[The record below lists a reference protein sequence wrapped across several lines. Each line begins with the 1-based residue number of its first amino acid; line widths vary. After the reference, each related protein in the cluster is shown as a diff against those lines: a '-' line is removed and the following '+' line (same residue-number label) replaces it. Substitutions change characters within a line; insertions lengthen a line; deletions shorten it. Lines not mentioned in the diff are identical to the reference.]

1 METLHPFLRDHPVR
15 SLPAFQDALAVVDR
29 LRAAGEQAFIVG
41 GPVRD
46 LVLGQPPKDFDVTT
60 SAPPERVMQLFP
72 RTVPVGA
79 KFGVVVVLCPSSQ
92 VEVATFRTDLPY
104 ADGRHPESV
113 VYSREACQDVQRRDF
128 TINGLLYDPL
138 EDALIDHVDGLAD
151 LKAGV
156 VRAIGVP
163 RERFAEDHLRLLRA
177 VRFTARLGFVME
189 PATWAAVCEHHAD
202 IASVSRERVRD
213 ELTHVLTQGNAH
225 LGFSLL
231 ERSGLL
237 AVLLPEVA
245 AMRGVEQPPAFHPEG
260 DVLTHT
266 LLMLESLGPASPTLA
281 WGVLLHDVGKPP
293 TFEIAD
299 RIRFNGHDAV
309 GARTADE
316 VLKRLHLSNAE
327 RERVVELVAQ
337 HLRFMNAMDMRPA
350 TLKRFLRQPHF
361 DEHLALH
368 RLDCLASHG
377 DLSIH
382 AFVTQKLAETNETEL
397 RPPRLVTGDDLVA
410 LGHTPGPAFKAM
422 LTDVEDRQ
430 LAGELRTRDDA
441 LRFLARAYP
450 AR

>member
-1 METLHPFLRDHPVR
+1 
-15 SLPAFQDALAVVDR
+15 
-29 LRAAGEQAFIVG
+29 
-41 GPVRD
+41 
-46 LVLGQPPKDFDVTT
+46 
-60 SAPPERVMQLFP
+60 
-72 RTVPVGA
+72 
-79 KFGVVVVLCPSSQ
+79 
-92 VEVATFRTDLPY
+92 
-104 ADGRHPESV
+104 
-113 VYSREACQDVQRRDF
+113 
-128 TINGLLYDPL
+128 
-138 EDALIDHVDGLAD
+138 LAD